1 MGETVFVSTKA
12 ELKKALEDKAQEILI
27 TDLALANYVMVVMSA
42 SKVAIGAAVA
52 GMGIASFNMWNP
64 IGWGVAGLTAATSA
78 TLVAAIVAL
87 GISAILIWVLW
98 NDYDFSFEG
107 GYEYT
112 DPSGGKHKVYGKAS
126 FNKHKKK

>member
-64 IGWGVAGLTAATSA
+64 HWLGVAGLTAATSA

-98 NDYDFSFEG
+98 NDYDFVLRGENIQTLQV
-107 GYEYT
+107 E
-112 DPSGGKHKVYGKAS
+112 A
-126 FNKHKKK
+126 